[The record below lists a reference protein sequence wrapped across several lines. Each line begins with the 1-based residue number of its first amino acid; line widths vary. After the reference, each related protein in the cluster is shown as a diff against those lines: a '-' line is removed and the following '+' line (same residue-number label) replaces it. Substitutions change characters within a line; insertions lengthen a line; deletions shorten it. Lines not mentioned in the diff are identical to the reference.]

1 MRTIQNLFMALVVT
15 AATLAAQGPLQGPL
29 IGLVVNA
36 ASGNQPGLPNSGI
49 AQGSLVKI
57 WGFGLGGTLEIA
69 PQPLRMS
76 LAGTSVTI
84 TVNGTTVTALMCWTQ
99 WNQVGAVVPSN
110 TPVGTGMLTLT
121 YNGNSGSSPI
131 TVVPTNF
138 GIYNAT
144 VDVNNASGLLS
155 LASVTFPDYE
165 YVTVTNTAKPGDT
178 LTVWGTGLG
187 ATPNNGGDTDAA
199 PEANIGNA
207 PQVFVGGIP
216 SPSVTYWGRSPNT
229 IPGLDQINFVVPQNA
244 PLGCTVSIVVQTD
257 AITVSNA
264 PTVALATADGAIC
277 SDPTQILPPSL
288 SKSGSKV
295 MFLGLQD
302 AVSDPDSNGMNATT
316 YSSARVLFYE
326 FDEALPVSTTQ
337 GELGVSPSLGN
348 CYTENLSL
356 FGSGDDGLPVS
367 ALNAG
372 TSITLTSSSGNEI
385 TLGTPGSGYF
395 ISTTSSNLLPS
406 GTWSFSNGGGG
417 SDIGPL
423 SFTFTVPQQVVWTNQ
438 AVVSGSPIDRA
449 SPLKIT
455 WTGGDSNGYVHI
467 LGFSGEAAFECA
479 AATSPGEFTI
489 PPSILLGLP
498 AGTQSGIQVS
508 TRTIPFSF
516 GPVPGLDLV
525 EDISTFTTSVSV
537 VFK

>member
-1 MRTIQNLFMALVVT
+1 MQTIQKLFMALVVT

-36 ASGNQPGLPNSGI
+36 ASGNPPGLPNSGI
-49 AQGSLVKI
+49 AQGSLLKI

-69 PQPLRMS
+69 PQPLPMS

-84 TVNGTTVTALMCWTQ
+84 TVNGTTVTAPMCWTQ

-144 VDVNNASGLLS
+144 VDVSNASGLLN

-187 ATPNNGGDTDAA
+187 ATPNNGGDTDGA
-199 PEANIGNA
+199 PEANIGKA

-229 IPGLDQINFVVPQNA
+229 IPGLDQINFVVPQDA
-244 PLGCTVSIVVQTD
+244 PLGCNVSIVVQTD

-264 PTVALATADGAIC
+264 PTIALATTDGAIC
-277 SDPTQILPPSL
+277 SDPTQVLPPSL
-288 SKSGSKV
+288 SKSGLKV
-295 MFLGLQD
+295 MFLTLSD
-302 AVSDPDSNGMNATT
+302 VSNLNSNSMNATT
-316 YSSARVLFYE
+316 YSSARVLFFE
-326 FDEALPVSTTQ
+326 FDQALPVSETQ

-348 CYTENLSL
+348 CYTESL
-356 FGSGDDGLPVS
+356 VPGGGDDGLSVS
-367 ALNAG
+367 ALNVG
-372 TSITLTSSSGNEI
+372 TLITLTPSSGNAI
-385 TLGTPGSGYF
+385 TLVTPGSGYF
-395 ISTTSSNLLPS
+395 GSTSGSNLLPS
-406 GTWSFSNGGGG
+406 GTWSFSNGVGG

-438 AVVSGSPIDRA
+438 AAVSGSPVDRA
-449 SPLKIT
+449 SPLKIS

-467 LGFSGEAAFECA
+467 SGYSGEAGFECS
-479 AATSPGEFTI
+479 AATSAGEFTI
-489 PPSILLGLP
+489 PTSILLGLP
-498 AGTQSGIQVS
+498 AGAQSSISVS
-508 TRTIPFSF
+508 TQTFPFSF
-516 GPVPGLDLV
+516 GAVPGLDLV
-525 EDISTFTTSVSV
+525 EDISTFTVSVSV